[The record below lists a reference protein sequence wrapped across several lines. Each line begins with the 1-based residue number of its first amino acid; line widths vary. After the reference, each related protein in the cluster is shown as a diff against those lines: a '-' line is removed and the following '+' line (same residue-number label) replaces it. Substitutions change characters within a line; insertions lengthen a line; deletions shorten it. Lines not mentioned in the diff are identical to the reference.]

1 MWDNIF
7 SLSNTFISFGG
18 KNLNFLFLLS
28 LLNKV
33 KTRKVQRFDLVM
45 KQLCHDDSFNW
56 QICETAFIMMILTT
70 EICLQF
76 LH

>member
-7 SLSNTFISFGG
+7 RLSNTFISFGG

-56 QICETAFIMMILTT
+56 QISETAFIMMILTT